1 MHTIH
6 NLIARLRHPETSNE
20 RLAARLAVLVIAT
33 VVIDLV
39 VAFAFYRLERGA
51 AGTEITSYGDALFW
65 TSSQMTTVSSS
76 LRNPITNGGRALAV
90 ATDFVSIAVVSLLFG
105 TIVDRMRTKSA

>member
-1 MHTIH
+1 
-6 NLIARLRHPETSNE
+6 
-20 RLAARLAVLVIAT
+20 
-33 VVIDLV
+33 
-39 VAFAFYRLERGA
+39 
-51 AGTEITSYGDALFW
+51 
-65 TSSQMTTVSSS
+65 MTTVSSS